1 MNKIFFKYRKI
12 RQFKDAAFNAHRN
25 NVKSAQFIQTT
36 KLHGTNASI
45 VYDIKAQNIY
55 TQSRNKV
62 NSSQD
67 SHMGFAEYVEKN
79 REQIITWFKSLVGQS
94 TLTDESHVVV
104 YGEWVGPGIQKNV
117 ALTQL
122 EEKLFVVFDVKLIIN
137 SDDDHDEN
145 IYTNFP
151 IFTSFEFAPWYS
163 ILDFPYKLVTIDFQD
178 LEASYLDLEN
188 QAETVAVEC
197 PVGKQLGVVGKGE
210 GHVYVHVGHED
221 GIPSKFKV
229 KGKEHQNKKQ
239 VSFDVSNK
247 KYNEAKV
254 FAESVTSMP
263 RLEQG
268 IQYLEEFGHPTTELS
283 SLQFL
288 IPWVIKDIHDEED
301 IPENISVNFLN
312 KEIANITRNFFNE
325 FINTKLFV
333 DYSNK

>member
-25 NVKSAQFIQTT
+25 NVKSAQFVQTT

-45 VYDIKAQNIY
+45 VYDINAQNIY

-67 SHMGFAEYVEKN
+67 SHMGFAEYVDKN

-94 TLTDESHVVV
+94 TFTDESHIVV

-122 EEKLFVVFDVKLIIN
+122 EEKAFVVFDLKLVIN
-137 SDDDHDEN
+137 SDNDHDEN
-145 IYTNFP
+145 IYNNFP
-151 IFTSFEFAPWYS
+151 IFPSLEFTPWYS
-163 ILDFPYKLVTIDFQD
+163 ILDFPHKLVTIDFQD
-178 LEASYLDLEN
+178 LETSYLDLEK
-188 QAETVAVEC
+188 QAEAVTAEC
-197 PVGKQLGVVGKGE
+197 PVGKQLGVKGKGE
-210 GHVYVHVGHED
+210 GHVYIHVGYEE

-247 KYNEAKV
+247 EYNEAKV

-268 IQYLEEFGHPTTELS
+268 IQYLEEFDHPVTELS
-283 SLQFL
+283 SLQYL

-301 IPENISVNFLN
+301 IPENISINFLN